1 MNSLKMYKYSK
12 VLAPVL
18 FIGAMASAP
27 LTASAEEP
35 VCSERHAFLAQLADI
50 HKENPVAQGLAAN
63 GAVLEVLVSKAGT
76 WTILVTSPE
85 GKSCVVAVGENW
97 EQFRDKFIGPAA

>member
-18 FIGAMASAP
+18 FIGATASAP

-35 VCSERHAFLAQLADI
+35 VCSERHAF
-50 HKENPVAQGLAAN
+50 
-63 GAVLEVLVSKAGT
+63 
-76 WTILVTSPE
+76 
-85 GKSCVVAVGENW
+85 
-97 EQFRDKFIGPAA
+97 